1 MKIALYVH
9 ALAAT
14 GVVRNVRLLAADF
27 RARGHGVEILTALP
41 GGEGVDGVPHHALLP
56 DTGGSRLL
64 QKWRAMPRLRAHLR
78 VHRPDLLI
86 SAGNH
91 GHLTALLGSRGV
103 PGLRRL
109 YRISNDLR
117 RAMPGTPGSGLGSV
131 GRSLVARLLAADAD
145 HLVLVSPTLARDT
158 PAFAR
163 ALVQGRATIIENA
176 IDPAIA
182 RSRAAGP
189 SPHGCFD
196 VGVPVVLAIG
206 RLAPQKNFG
215 TLLVAFAQL
224 RQGGTAAR
232 LVILGES
239 RDDAQR
245 LLRQQA
251 DALGIG
257 ADLLLPGA
265 VDNVFPWIAGAAAFI
280 LPSWWEGSANVL
292 LEAMAL
298 DRPVVASYSAGNA
311 ASVLDQGRHGLLV
324 DPAGPAAMAGA
335 LRQQIDPAT
344 ALRPGDRIA
353 AYGLDAMFDQ
363 WAALLDAIAPHCPR
377 PSDRLTP
384 CLIHEQQ

>member
-27 RARGHGVEILTALP
+27 RARGHDVALLTALP
-41 GGEGVDGVPHHALLP
+41 GGKGVDGVPHHALLP

-64 QKWRAMPRLRAHLR
+64 QKWRAMPRLHAHLR
-78 VHRPDLLI
+78 AHRPDLLM

-91 GHLTALLGSRGV
+91 GHLTALLGSRAM

-117 RAMPGTPGSGLGSV
+117 RAAPGTPKSAIRSI

-145 HLVLVSPTLARDT
+145 HLLLVSPTLASDT
-158 PAFAR
+158 PAFGR
-163 ALVQGRATIIENA
+163 ALAQGRATIIENA

-182 RSRAAGP
+182 RARAVGP

-196 VGVPVVLAIG
+196 DGVPVVLAIG

-215 TLLVAFAQL
+215 TLLTAFARL
-224 RQGGTAAR
+224 REGGTTAR

-245 LLRQQA
+245 LLRNQA

-257 ADLLLPGA
+257 ADLLLPGT
-265 VDNVFPWIAGAAAFI
+265 VDNVFPWIARAAAFI

-298 DRPVVASYSAGNA
+298 NIPVVASHSAGNA
-311 ASVLDQGRHGLLV
+311 ASVLDGGRHGLLV
-324 DPAGPAAMAGA
+324 DPADPAAMARA
-335 LRQQIDPAT
+335 LQHQIDPAT
-344 ALRPGDRIA
+344 ALHPGDRIA
-353 AYGLDAMFDQ
+353 AYGLEAMFDR
-363 WAALLDAIAPHCPR
+363 WAALLDGIDPHCPR
-377 PSDRLTP
+377 ASDRLIPVLT
-384 CLIHEQQ
+384 HEQR